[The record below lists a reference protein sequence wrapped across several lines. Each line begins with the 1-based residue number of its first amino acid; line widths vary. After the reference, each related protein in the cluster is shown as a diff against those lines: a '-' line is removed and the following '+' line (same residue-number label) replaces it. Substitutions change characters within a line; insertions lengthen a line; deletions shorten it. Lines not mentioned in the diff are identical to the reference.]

1 MADKRAIGVFDS
13 GLGGLTVVKE
23 IMRVLPNENIVYFG
37 DTGRVPYGTKS
48 RETIIKYAKQDENF
62 LLSRDVKI
70 IVAACGTVSSVAYET
85 AKSLP
90 VEFVEVVSHSVRS
103 ALRATK
109 NQKIGILATAATIK
123 SSAHKKQILQEMP
136 SAQVVEV
143 AGTLLVSLVEEGWT
157 DPDDTVTRETVRRYL
172 KPMIDA
178 GVDTVILGC
187 THFPLLQETVQTVM
201 GEGVSIINMA
211 ISTADYV
218 SAALKRDDALTPSC
232 ECGGAKFFVSDK
244 PVTFQKTASALLGQ
258 DINED
263 EICTV
268 DVSEL

>member
-48 RETIIKYAKQDENF
+48 RETIIKYAKQDERF
-62 LLSRDVKI
+62 LLNQDVKI

-85 AKSLP
+85 ANSLP
-90 VEFVEVVSHSVRS
+90 VEFVEVVSHSVKS
-103 ALRATK
+103 ALRTTK
-109 NQKIGILATAATIK
+109 NRKIGILATAATIK
-123 SSAHKKQILQEMP
+123 SSAHKKIILDALP
-136 SAQVVEV
+136 DAQVIEV

-157 DPDDTVTRETVRRYL
+157 SPNDTVTTETVRRYL
-172 KPMIDA
+172 APMIEA

-187 THFPLLQETVQTVM
+187 THFPLLQKTVEKVM

-218 SAALKRDDALTPSC
+218 ASALKRDNALNSSC
-232 ECGGAKFFVSDK
+232 KSGSAKFFVSDK

-258 DINED
+258 NINED